1 MAKTKAEKQVAHFAH
16 SGPAC
21 GGGPETALHKLAK
34 QIIATELSLLLPER
48 VVVFGEKRRLLS
60 ETMEMRF
67 DRAQV
72 EYYDLRDVVPD
83 LYLVRQGRPLFVEVA
98 VTHTCDE
105 LKIERLRN
113 RGISSVEIDLSRT
126 PRDACL
132 EDVRDAV
139 LRTAPRSWIFNKG
152 IDEGL
157 ESMRVEAAREEE
169 EQQRELEERAKKLAE
184 IYRAAK
190 SAVSGGFKRDR
201 NWQLLERVGGTD
213 LVGVEFDGNAVFAVS
228 SIQWQITILID
239 VLLHRKLG
247 RNLQTPV
254 SVCQYLQRLNLIR
267 RDFLY
272 LRETVEQKIT
282 QHQEDF
288 RAPWRVVCAY
298 LDFLTEK
305 GIAAHLMKGYTI
317 APAVGSLWIEASM
330 EIEAARLRVDTAA
343 EQVKRI
349 LNEADPTRRS
359 AVTVGGWFSS
369 VDPQSN
375 LTFREALESSEHH
388 VRIERELRAIEAML
402 DGRSAIPSD
411 ALALPIDDLI
421 AAAEEQQAMLE
432 LARDSVLKRAT
443 SASQI

>member
-1 MAKTKAEKQVAHFAH
+1 MRAEAF
-16 SGPAC
+16 
-21 GGGPETALHKLAK
+21 
-34 QIIATELSLLLPER
+34 
-48 VVVFGEKRRLLS
+48 
-60 ETMEMRF
+60 
-67 DRAQV
+67 
-72 EYYDLRDVVPD
+72 
-83 LYLVRQGRPLFVEVA
+83 
-98 VTHTCDE
+98 
-105 LKIERLRN
+105 
-113 RGISSVEIDLSRT
+113 
-126 PRDACL
+126 
-132 EDVRDAV
+132 
-139 LRTAPRSWIFNKG
+139 
-152 IDEGL
+152 
-157 ESMRVEAAREEE
+157 REEE
-169 EQQRELEERAKKLAE
+169 EQQRELDQQAKKLVE
-184 IYRAAK
+184 IYRAARNV
-190 SAVSGGFKRDR
+190 VSSGFKRGR
-201 NWQLLERVGGTD
+201 NWQLLERVRGTD
-213 LVGVEFDGNAVFAVS
+213 LVGVELDGNAVFAVS
-228 SIQWQITILID
+228 SIQWQITVLID
-239 VLLHRKLG
+239 VLFHRKLG

-254 SVCQYLQRLNLIR
+254 SVCQYLQRLDFIR

-272 LRETVEQKIT
+272 LRETVEQRVT

-305 GIAAHLMKGYTI
+305 GIAAHLVKGYTI

-359 AVTVGGWFSS
+359 TVTVGGWFSS

-432 LARDSVLKRAT
+432 RARQEREEQQRAEARNQRIADLKSMAGPLFAAEELEIWLTTPRIELSGLSPAAAAETGGFSFTRVKDILVSIKQKKERADAERDRIAGYRKLLET
-443 SASQI
+443 EAYALLGKSEATEFLRGRDEELGGMPPGVFCKDARSLERCRMRLRQWDAFLREMKRR